1 MISGA
6 NDVELTVA
14 NDRADLLLEIQDL
27 KQKLAVVNEMNV
39 ANYNKYCEVLS
50 ILAQFEGWLTAQ
62 EQIIDDSKQKPV
74 FRYVLNKLKELKGGI
89 KYE

>member
-74 FRYVLNKLKELKGGI
+74 FEYVLNKLKELKGGI